1 MLYQA
6 FILIF
11 WFKMYPWITKYLVR
25 GNVYLLVFQ
34 LIHEDGISRVSLFC
48 NPNKLMGLS
57 NDLHWFLTSH
67 IKNQLGV
74 MHLLMEVHYI
84 AYEISLPRNQKASR
98 SSNQFTGNARRR
110 GTCWIIPWGCNQQ
123 DPYCGIIHRGIKNTS
138 LTNQLKKKEIRE
150 GTYQPITI
158 YWPYLDSD
166 GSIRTIRKSGEE
178 NKDRQKKRQT
188 LVEIWYL

>member
-1 MLYQA
+1 MSLGKESQWFETHQIGLNPWIHNDSKEIIGHFWAILGYQLIVLEKIAVKEKVLYQA

-11 WFKMYPWITKYLVR
+11 WFKMYPWVTKYLVR

-57 NDLHWFLTSH
+57 NDLHWFL
-67 IKNQLGV
+67 
-74 MHLLMEVHYI
+74 EVHYI

-98 SSNQFTGNARRR
+98 SSNQFTGDARRR

-123 DPYCGIIHRGIKNTS
+123 DPYCGITHRGIKNTS
-138 LTNQLKKKEIRE
+138 WTNQLKKE
-150 GTYQPITI
+150 
-158 YWPYLDSD
+158 
-166 GSIRTIRKSGEE
+166 
-178 NKDRQKKRQT
+178 KR
-188 LVEIWYL
+188 